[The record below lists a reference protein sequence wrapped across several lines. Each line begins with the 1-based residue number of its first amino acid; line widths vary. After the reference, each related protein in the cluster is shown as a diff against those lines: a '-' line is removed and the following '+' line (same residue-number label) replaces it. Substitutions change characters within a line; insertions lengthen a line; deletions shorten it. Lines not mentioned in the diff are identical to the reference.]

1 MNEILDALRR
11 NLDREIEE
19 RRALLGLVEH
29 EGKTIQAG
37 DHEEL
42 DRTLGR
48 IRERLA
54 ELGPIEGERNE
65 LLERVA
71 TVLGAM
77 SGPLTLS
84 RIADHVDETERNA
97 LLDQRDEL
105 RRLLRETMNRNRQNQ
120 YLLRFASGM
129 VSETLDLLMANPLPT
144 PRKTY
149 GPAGTTGSSERGG
162 ALFRAEV

>member
-11 NLDREIEE
+11 NLDREIAE
-19 RRALLGLVEH
+19 RTALLELVEH

-48 IRERLA
+48 IRDRLA
-54 ELGPIEGERNE
+54 ELTPIEGERND

-71 TVLGAM
+71 TILGTTT
-77 SGPLTLS
+77 GPLTLTK
-84 RIADHVDETERNA
+84 IADHVDETQRDG
-97 LLDQRDEL
+97 LLAQRDEL

-149 GPAGTTGSSERGG
+149 GPAGTTGSGERGG